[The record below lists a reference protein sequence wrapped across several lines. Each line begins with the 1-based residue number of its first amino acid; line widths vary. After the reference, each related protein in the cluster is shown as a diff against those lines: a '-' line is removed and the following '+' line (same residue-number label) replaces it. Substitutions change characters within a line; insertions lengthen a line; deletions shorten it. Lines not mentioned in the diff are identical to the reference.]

1 MRISDRRR
9 LLSLYVDEG
18 RRRAGRAIS
27 RGMSVVL
34 PSAGR
39 RISKIVVAPTDLRA
53 IDPFLADEFLAG
65 RFPLAGRVLSTEGQ
79 SPFSLELPSHPF
91 AVRLHGFGWL
101 RHIRANKSSEACE
114 NARRIVGQWIAV
126 HGNKI
131 TGIAWEPEVAARRL
145 ISWLSHSPVVL
156 RDAEAGFYRRFTQ
169 AIAFHVGVLERQV
182 QHLPDDLPRLEV
194 RIALAMATIATEGSA
209 RAMRRA
215 GRALDHELERQVLPD
230 GSHISRNPQA
240 SVDLLFDLLPL
251 RQTYIN
257 LGHDIP
263 QRLIPVIDRMY
274 PAVRFFR
281 HSSGDLALFNGAS
294 SVLATDLLSVLRYD
308 ETSGQ
313 PFKALPHGHYHR
325 LAAGETVVLVDTG
338 MPASLR
344 LSKTAHAGCLS
355 FELSSGK
362 NRFIVN
368 SGSPRFAGERL
379 RQLARTTAA
388 HSTVCIADVS
398 SARISTSSYIG
409 PVMPTMPS
417 SVVVERQT
425 GPDGSDRLCAR
436 HDGYIDRFGVEHER
450 ELRINGPG
458 TKIAGRDRLLL
469 PDGLPSP
476 TVPAGGAIA
485 RFHIHPSITIDR
497 LDQRS
502 VRLVAPDGESWTFTI
517 PAGELVLAE
526 DVFFADVSGIR
537 PSQQIEVA
545 FQASEIRWFLA
556 RRP

>member
-9 LLSLYVDEG
+9 MLSLYVDEG
-18 RRRAGRAIS
+18 RRRAGRAFS
-27 RGMSVVL
+27 RGMSVLL

-53 IDPFLADEFLAG
+53 IDPFIADEILTG
-65 RFPLAGRVLSTEGQ
+65 RFPLAGRVLDTEGQ
-79 SPFSLELPSHPF
+79 SPFLLELPSHPF
-91 AVRLHGFGWL
+91 AVRLHGFSWL
-101 RHIRANKSSEACE
+101 RHIRANKSPEACE
-114 NARRIVGQWIAV
+114 NARRIVGQWIAI
-126 HGNKI
+126 HGSKI

-169 AIAFHVGVLERQV
+169 TIAFHVSHLERQV

-215 GRALDHELERQVLPD
+215 GRALDRELERQILPD
-230 GSHISRNPQA
+230 GSHVSRNPQA
-240 SVDLLFDLLPL
+240 SVELLFDLLPL

-308 ETSGQ
+308 ETAGQ
-313 PFKALPHGHYHR
+313 PFKALPHAHYHR

-368 SGSPRFAGERL
+368 GGSPRFAGERL

-417 SVVVERQT
+417 SVVVDRQT

-436 HDGYIDRFGVEHER
+436 HDGYAGRFGIEHER

-469 PDGLPSP
+469 PDGLPAP

-485 RFHIHPSITIDR
+485 RFHIHPSISIDR

-502 VRLVAPDGESWTFTI
+502 VRLVASDGESWTFTI
-517 PAGELVLAE
+517 PSGELVLAE

-545 FQASEIRWFLA
+545 FQAPEIRWFLA

>member
-27 RGMSVVL
+27 RGLSVVL
-34 PSAGR
+34 PSAGHR
-39 RISKIVVAPTDLRA
+39 VSKIVVAPTDLRA
-53 IDPFLADEFLAG
+53 IDPFMADEILAG
-65 RFPLAGRVLSTEGQ
+65 RFPLAGRVLDTEGQ

-91 AVRLHGFGWL
+91 AVRLHGFSWL
-101 RHIRANKSSEACE
+101 RHIRANKSPEACE
-114 NARRIVGQWIAV
+114 NARRIVGQWIAI
-126 HGNKI
+126 HGSKI

-169 AIAFHVGVLERQV
+169 TIAFHVSHLARQV

-194 RIALAMATIATEGSA
+194 RIALAMATIATEGAA
-209 RAMRRA
+209 RAMCRA
-215 GRALDHELERQVLPD
+215 GRALDRELERQVLPD
-230 GSHISRNPQA
+230 GSHVSRNPQA
-240 SVDLLFDLLPL
+240 SVELLFDLLPL

-313 PFKALPHGHYHR
+313 PFKALPHAHYHR

-355 FELSSGK
+355 FELSSAK

-417 SVVVERQT
+417 SVVVDRQT
-425 GPDGSDRLCAR
+425 GPDGSDRLCGR
-436 HDGYIDRFGVEHER
+436 HDGYVDRFGVEHER

-476 TVPAGGAIA
+476 TVPKGGAIA

-517 PAGELVLAE
+517 PSGELVLAE

-545 FQASEIRWFLA
+545 FQAPEIRWFLA